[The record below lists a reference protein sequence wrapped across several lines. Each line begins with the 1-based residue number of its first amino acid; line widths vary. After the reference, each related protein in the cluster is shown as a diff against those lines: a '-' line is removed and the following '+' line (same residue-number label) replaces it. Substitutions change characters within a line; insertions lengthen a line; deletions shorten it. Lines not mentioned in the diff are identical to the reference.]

1 MKKSSSILFLILV
14 VLISCKSKYRIVEQP
29 VLKET
34 NYIPYYLKMYEAD
47 SLRLIG
53 NHKQA
58 QHILD
63 SLFKKFEPLN
73 QDSYGEYVFFLSNKV
88 VLNDFKNIDKVL
100 KNAISNYGLKI
111 EYCLNDSL
119 LKIATIK
126 SKFSEQ
132 DLIDFY
138 ESYTKSLNLDY
149 RYEIEKMIEDDQR
162 VRTVKPVNHDDWVSV
177 DKENAANIKLL
188 IEKYGYPST
197 EKIGKYDFNKKSSS
211 VSTLFLHAKKEA
223 TESYI
228 LDLMLEAVKKGEC
241 QPHDYA
247 TVYDKYLY
255 VHGEFNGKTLYGEF
269 KRSDKSL
276 DETVIYPK
284 KLDSIRKTIGLPN
297 VNYINWKLK
306 KLGYK

>member
-14 VLISCKSKYRIVEQP
+14 VLISCKSKNRIVEQP

-47 SLRLIG
+47 SLSLIG
-53 NHKQA
+53 DFKKSYQ
-58 QHILD
+58 ILD
-63 SLFKKFEPLN
+63 SLFQKFEPINLEA
-73 QDSYGEYVFFLSNKV
+73 YGEYSTYLKVKLLSK
-88 VLNDFKNIDKVL
+88 DYKNIDIVL
-100 KNAISNYGLKI
+100 KKAIQDYGFKV

-119 LKIATIK
+119 IRHAMKK
-126 SKFSEQ
+126 SNFTEN
-132 DLIDFY
+132 DLNSFY
-138 ESYTKSLNLDY
+138 DIYVKSLNLEY
-149 RYEIEKMIEDDQR
+149 RFAIENMITNDQR
-162 VRTVKPVNHDDWVSV
+162 VRTAKPVNHDDWVSV

-197 EKIGKYDFNKKSSS
+197 EKIGRYDYNSKSSHINL
-211 VSTLFLHAKKEA
+211 LFLHAKKEV

-241 QPHDYA
+241 QPTDYA

-269 KRSDKSL
+269 KKSNKTL

-284 KLDSIRKTIGLPN
+284 KIDSVRKSIGLPN
-297 VNYINWKLK
+297 IKYISWKLK